1 MKWAQNR
8 VATADEPPSGS
19 ASAVVKPLVDYPDDD
34 EEDIMDT
41 KPEGAGQQPVVGPTE
56 TSTEVP
62 ASPPTQNPP
71 ERLAEKRRREE
82 EDDDELSKLTAGP
95 KRRSST
101 SSNSG
106 AFNMNRKKSLS
117 AGSLTDKNASPG
129 VLNNV
134 TSAAPKRI
142 AINIGS
148 TAKPPI
154 SETDTTRTEVTS
166 EIYEKENRDDS
177 QGNEGG

>member
-1 MKWAQNR
+1 M
-8 VATADEPPSGS
+8 VTTGEPSSES

-34 EEDIMDT
+34 DEDIMDT
-41 KPEGAGQQPVVGPTE
+41 KPEGAEQQPVASPTD
-56 TSTEVP
+56 TSTGVP
-62 ASPPTQNPP
+62 ASPPIQNPP

-101 SSNSG
+101 SGNSG
-106 AFNMNRKKSLS
+106 AFIMNRKKSQS
-117 AGSLTDKNASPG
+117 PGSLADKNAPPG
-129 VLNNV
+129 VLNRV

-154 SETDTTRTEVTS
+154 SETNTTRTEVTS
-166 EIYEKENRDDS
+166 ESYQKENRDDS
-177 QGNEGG
+177 QGNESG

>member
-1 MKWAQNR
+1 M
-8 VATADEPPSGS
+8 ATADEPSSGS

-34 EEDIMDT
+34 DEDIMDT
-41 KPEGAGQQPVVGPTE
+41 KPEGAEQQPVASPTE
-56 TSTEVP
+56 ITEVP
-62 ASPPTQNPP
+62 ASSLTQTPPAPP
-71 ERLAEKRRREE
+71 ERIAEKRRREE

-101 SSNSG
+101 SGNSG
-106 AFNMNRKKSLS
+106 AFNMNRKKNLS
-117 AGSLTDKNASPG
+117 AGSLADKNASPG
-129 VLNNV
+129 VLNKV

-148 TAKPPI
+148 TAKPPV
-154 SETDTTRTEVTS
+154 SETDNPRTEVTS
-166 EIYEKENRDDS
+166 EGYEKENRDDS

>member
-1 MKWAQNR
+1 M
-8 VATADEPPSGS
+8 ATTDEPSNES

-41 KPEGAGQQPVVGPTE
+41 KPEGAEQQPVASPTE

-101 SSNSG
+101 SGNSG
-106 AFNMNRKKSLS
+106 AFIMNRKKSQS
-117 AGSLTDKNASPG
+117 AGSLADKNASPG
-129 VLNNV
+129 VLNRV

-148 TAKPPI
+148 TAKPSI
-154 SETDTTRTEVTS
+154 SETDTTHTEVTS
-166 EIYEKENRDDS
+166 ESYEKENRDDS

>member
-1 MKWAQNR
+1 
-8 VATADEPPSGS
+8 VATADEPSSGS

-34 EEDIMDT
+34 DEDIMDT
-41 KPEGAGQQPVVGPTE
+41 KPEGAEQQPVASPTE
-56 TSTEVP
+56 AFTEVP
-62 ASPPTQNPP
+62 ALSPTQTPPAPP

-101 SSNSG
+101 GGNSG
-106 AFNMNRKKSLS
+106 AFNMNRKKNMS
-117 AGSLTDKNASPG
+117 AGSLADKNASPG
-129 VLNNV
+129 VLNKV

-148 TAKPPI
+148 TAKPPV
-154 SETDTTRTEVTS
+154 SETDTPRTEVTS
-166 EIYEKENRDDS
+166 ESYEKENRDDS

>member
-1 MKWAQNR
+1 M
-8 VATADEPPSGS
+8 ATTDEPSS
-19 ASAVVKPLVDYPDDD
+19 EAVSAVVKPLVDYPDDD
-34 EEDIMDT
+34 DEDIMDT
-41 KPEGAGQQPVVGPTE
+41 KPEGAEQQPVGSPTE

-62 ASPPTQNPP
+62 ASSSPPTQTPP

-101 SSNSG
+101 SSNSS
-106 AFNMNRKKSLS
+106 AFIMNRKKSLS
-117 AGSLTDKNASPG
+117 AGSLADKNASPG
-129 VLNNV
+129 VLNRV

-154 SETDTTRTEVTS
+154 SETDTIRTEVTS
-166 EIYEKENRDDS
+166 ESYEKENRDDS

>member
-1 MKWAQNR
+1 M
-8 VATADEPPSGS
+8 ATTDGSSSES

-34 EEDIMDT
+34 DEDIMDT
-41 KPEGAGQQPVVGPTE
+41 KPEGAEQQLVTSPTE

-62 ASPPTQNPP
+62 ESAPTQNPP

-101 SSNSG
+101 SGNSG
-106 AFNMNRKKSLS
+106 AFIMNRKKSQA
-117 AGSLTDKNASPG
+117 AGSLADKNASPG
-129 VLNNV
+129 VLNRV

-148 TAKPPI
+148 TAKPSI
-154 SETDTTRTEVTS
+154 SETSTTRTEVTS
-166 EIYEKENRDDS
+166 ESYEKENRDDS

>member
-1 MKWAQNR
+1 M
-8 VATADEPPSGS
+8 ATADEPSSETAP
-19 ASAVVKPLVDYPDDD
+19 AVVKPLVDYPDDD
-34 EEDIMDT
+34 DEDIMDT
-41 KPEGAGQQPVVGPTE
+41 KPEGAEQQPVTSPTE

-62 ASPPTQNPP
+62 ASPPIQNPP

-101 SSNSG
+101 SGNSG
-106 AFNMNRKKSLS
+106 AFIMNRKKSQS
-117 AGSLTDKNASPG
+117 AGSLADNNASPG
-129 VLNNV
+129 VLNRV

-148 TAKPPI
+148 TAKPSI

-166 EIYEKENRDDS
+166 ESYEKENRDDS
-177 QGNEGG
+177 KGNEGG